1 MAAKMTIRVILK
13 SGAEFTIKCDEV
25 RLTRNGL
32 GSVTGYDIKGITEN
46 KPVYLNFEEVAAV
59 VRTYSDEQP
68 EQGATPSDPAYVEK
82 STNCPFCGG
91 DNKNATIF
99 EDKENKEFFVY
110 CKKCGIETEKTYKTA
125 ARAIAAFT
133 EGKNRKISGSEVAED
148 EN

>member
-13 SGAEFTIKCDEV
+13 SGTEFTIKCDEFT
-25 RLTRNGL
+25 LTRNGL

-59 VRTYSDEQP
+59 VRTYSDEQQ
-68 EQGATPSDPAYVEK
+68 EQDAPPSVPAYEE
-82 STNCPFCGG
+82 NNIPCPFCGG
-91 DNKNATIF
+91 DNNATIF
-99 EDKENKEFFVY
+99 EDKESAEFFVY
-110 CKKCGIETEKTYKTA
+110 CKKCGIETEKTYKTK
-125 ARAIAAFT
+125 ARAIKAFA